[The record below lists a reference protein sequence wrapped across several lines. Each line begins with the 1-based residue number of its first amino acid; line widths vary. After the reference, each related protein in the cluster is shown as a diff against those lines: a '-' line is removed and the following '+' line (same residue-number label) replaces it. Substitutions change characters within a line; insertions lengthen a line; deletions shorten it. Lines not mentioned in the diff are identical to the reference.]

1 VYRFYLHHDVE
12 FSWFGIEDTP
22 ENALIATG
30 ALLALGLISGFKGM
44 AGQQRLADYY
54 IQVHLFFLKGEKGS
68 ELDNSVRQQEI
79 YENVRFGDLS
89 LSEAAASYGI
99 SRQGIHDMLKRA
111 DEALEAYEAKLGL
124 VEKYLQDRKD
134 GQKIRELAER
144 IRSTGDMA
152 LLDGITALARQIE
165 ER

>member
-1 VYRFYLHHDVE
+1 MKPVKKKHLTGFFFCANVSKAAPAAGWRSMDKLGRESLLYDFYGE
-12 FSWFGIEDTP
+12 
-22 ENALIATG
+22 
-30 ALLALGLISGFKGM
+30 LLTK
-44 AGQQRLADYY
+44 
-54 IQVHLFFLKGEKGS
+54 
-68 ELDNSVRQQEI
+68 RQQEI

-99 SRQGIHDMLKRA
+99 SRQGIHDMLRRA

-152 LLDGITALARQIE
+152 FLEEITALARQIE

>member
-1 VYRFYLHHDVE
+1 MKPVKKKYLTGFFFCANVSKAAPAAGWRSMDKLGRESLLYDFYGE
-12 FSWFGIEDTP
+12 
-22 ENALIATG
+22 
-30 ALLALGLISGFKGM
+30 LLTK
-44 AGQQRLADYY
+44 
-54 IQVHLFFLKGEKGS
+54 
-68 ELDNSVRQQEI
+68 RQQEI

-99 SRQGIHDMLKRA
+99 SRQGIHDMLRRA

-144 IRSTGDMA
+144 IRNTGDMA